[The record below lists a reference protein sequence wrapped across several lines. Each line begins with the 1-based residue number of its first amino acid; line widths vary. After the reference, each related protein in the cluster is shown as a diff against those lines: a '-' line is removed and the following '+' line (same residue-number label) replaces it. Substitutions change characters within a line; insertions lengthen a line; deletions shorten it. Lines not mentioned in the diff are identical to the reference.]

1 MHNTERDNRA
11 LFSLFFFFYSPP
23 IVEGENVIT
32 VFCNAQ
38 FPLTIFQLSRD
49 QQQDHAY
56 NFISRNFHVNFFF
69 FLSWFRGKSHNSIP
83 DWTTF
88 STAFSLITREILCSI
103 KDWEGKIRYQPAIGE
118 IDREEL
124 QREREEILVFL
135 SWQFHTYPFSTPSNA
150 PAAVFHLFERF
161 SANRQ
166 RVFLP
171 LRHPRPETSAL
182 CERTADFR
190 LTFSTAWFFS
200 LPAGS
205 RGWSLPQ
212 KEPRSAC
219 FLLPLDIIRG
229 SFSNIASFSFFSSP
243 PPSFLL
249 SPFAVEIVERRVKCL
264 HLRYV
269 WISFFFFSFQGLLSA
284 WRKNCRKREKTV
296 CILDNYFYVR
306 SKDS

>member
-11 LFSLFFFFYSPP
+11 LFSLFFFFFYSPP

-38 FPLTIFQLSRD
+38 FPLTIFQLS
-49 QQQDHAY
+49 QDTTTGSK
-56 NFISRNFHVNFFF
+56 SRVQFYFEKFPRKFFF
-69 FLSWFRGKSHNSIP
+69 SYLDSVENLTIRFPTERA
-83 DWTTF
+83 
-88 STAFSLITREILCSI
+88 TAFSLIPREILCSI

-124 QREREEILVFL
+124 QREKKFWYSFRGNFTL
-135 SWQFHTYPFSTPSNA
+135 TPSSPLSNA

-190 LTFSTAWFFS
+190 LTFSTA
-200 LPAGS
+200 
-205 RGWSLPQ
+205 
-212 KEPRSAC
+212 
-219 FLLPLDIIRG
+219 
-229 SFSNIASFSFFSSP
+229 
-243 PPSFLL
+243 
-249 SPFAVEIVERRVKCL
+249 
-264 HLRYV
+264 
-269 WISFFFFSFQGLLSA
+269 
-284 WRKNCRKREKTV
+284 
-296 CILDNYFYVR
+296 
-306 SKDS
+306 

>member
-1 MHNTERDNRA
+1 MENLTIRFPTERA
-11 LFSLFFFFYSPP
+11 
-23 IVEGENVIT
+23 
-32 VFCNAQ
+32 
-38 FPLTIFQLSRD
+38 
-49 QQQDHAY
+49 
-56 NFISRNFHVNFFF
+56 
-69 FLSWFRGKSHNSIP
+69 
-83 DWTTF
+83 
-88 STAFSLITREILCSI
+88 TAFSLIPREILCSI

-124 QREREEILVFL
+124 QREKKFWYSFRGNFTLTP
-135 SWQFHTYPFSTPSNA
+135 SPPPSNA

-212 KEPRSAC
+212 KKPRSAC

-229 SFSNIASFSFFSSP
+229 SFEYCLFLFLFFTPSLFSFVS
-243 PPSFLL
+243 LG
-249 SPFAVEIVERRVKCL
+249 PFAVEIVERRVKCL

-269 WISFFFFSFQGLLSA
+269 WISFSFFSFQGLLSA
-284 WRKNCRKREKTV
+284 WRKNCRKREKSLYTRQLFLCTIQGFV
-296 CILDNYFYVR
+296 RRIRQECNYTR
-306 SKDS
+306 W